1 MNNGSF
7 RLPKMVQVFCL
18 RSVNL
23 LRKYS
28 LVFDV
33 PMSFLLAHTA
43 YVASLSD
50 WWTIQKAM
58 ACHHSQYVWFRK
70 AYMLFSRDT
79 LCKSFYNLAKAN
91 LFFSGIMVMDPNCHV
106 KHEMPGATAISN
118 DMRPSQVRR
127 NQHLRQAQRSQQ
139 VVVLC
144 GLDHSCLDV
153 MKICD
158 VIRGQ

>member
-1 MNNGSF
+1 
-7 RLPKMVQVFCL
+7 MVQVFCL

-58 ACHHSQYVWFRK
+58 SCHHSQYAWFRK
-70 AYMLFSRDT
+70 AYMLFSRDA
-79 LCKSFYNLAKAN
+79 LCISFHFA
-91 LFFSGIMVMDPNCHV
+91 I
-106 KHEMPGATAISN
+106 AIS
-118 DMRPSQVRR
+118 VF
-127 NQHLRQAQRSQQ
+127 
-139 VVVLC
+139 
-144 GLDHSCLDV
+144 
-153 MKICD
+153 
-158 VIRGQ
+158 

>member
-1 MNNGSF
+1 MDIALITILPHKQKFEKIECFF
-7 RLPKMVQVFCL
+7 RLPKTVQVFFL

-58 ACHHSQYVWFRK
+58 SCHHSQYVWFRK
-70 AYMLFSRDT
+70 AYMLFSRDA
-79 LCKSFYNLAKAN
+79 LCK
-91 LFFSGIMVMDPNCHV
+91 
-106 KHEMPGATAISN
+106 
-118 DMRPSQVRR
+118 
-127 NQHLRQAQRSQQ
+127 
-139 VVVLC
+139 
-144 GLDHSCLDV
+144 
-153 MKICD
+153 
-158 VIRGQ
+158 